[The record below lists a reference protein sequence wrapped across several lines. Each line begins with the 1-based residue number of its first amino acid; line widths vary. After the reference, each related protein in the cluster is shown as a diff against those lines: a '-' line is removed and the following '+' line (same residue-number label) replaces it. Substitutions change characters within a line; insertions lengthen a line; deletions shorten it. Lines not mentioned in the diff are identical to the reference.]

1 MGSKILNVPYKCQN
15 DPDANLKRT
24 DCGPC
29 CIAMILGGSGQ
40 QVTTNAVVAAAN
52 QQGDN
57 GLMQSQVIN
66 AARAFGLQMDWK
78 QGFTLDDLKHFIDN
92 GQPPIALVKYAN
104 LPERVDKG
112 STGGHYVVVVGYD
125 DATQR
130 LFINDPDYFPGTSG
144 GYQKAYAYQ
153 TWLSAWGG
161 FAAGENANFSLVF
174 PTTSGLISGEGTAA
188 PAGQP
193 VGQST
198 GDAYVI
204 APAGLLLRSQ
214 PNAGAGAAGGVVFGQ
229 HLTALGA
236 ESAVDGT
243 GRSWQQVKTD
253 AGVIAF
259 VAASF
264 GGDRLLAKTK
274 PADPYIVQVIDA
286 QQIRDAGGLAI
297 RDGRNIALNP
307 IDRAQASERLTV
319 FQRIV
324 EADGTPWLWVQS
336 SRNQYGWARETSQ
349 GQALVNK
356 MTPDLSGASGSGA
369 TPEPP
374 RKDPPPTATTQDL
387 FVTTGDGLNLR
398 KEQSSTSQVLVVV
411 PPGTKL
417 TAIGP
422 EVGPDAKTITW
433 RQVRTA
439 DNQLGWVAVKIGSD
453 AMVSTTAPAPVQVIN
468 AAPWGKCLA
477 GLGMGN
483 PQPLTPSQLALIGKA
498 KLEAFKTLTLPDPD
512 ENKQLIA
519 QLKKIRSD
527 MFIVT
532 RLFFSVDV
540 GSKSKFSPQNFVD
553 FVNNGL
559 TACYQAGVRYFEVHN
574 EPNLEVEGMNW
585 NWANGAEFG
594 NWLQQVLSL
603 LKPRFPDAK
612 WGYPGLSPQPNVDA
626 FLAGSAAAANA
637 CDWIGVHCYWQ
648 QPLNQPPYPIN
659 GDNAGYYWRAKF
671 KPRFADK
678 LLMITEFSNNS
689 AGVSANDKANQYA
702 NYIKALRT
710 EPNIGA
716 AFAFALNWPGQDN
729 NREGWEFNG
738 SETAIPGSFGTLIT
752 QAGFL
757 A

>member
-29 CIAMILGGSGQ
+29 CIAMILGGLGQ
-40 QVTTNAVVAAAN
+40 QLTTNAVVAAAN

-57 GLMQSQVIN
+57 GLMQSQVVN
-66 AARAFGLQMDWK
+66 AAAAFGLSLTWS
-78 QGFTLDDLKHFIDN
+78 QGFTLDGLKQLLDN

-104 LPERVDKG
+104 LPERVDIR

-130 LFINDPDYFPGTSG
+130 IFINDPDYFPGTSG
-144 GYQKAYAYQ
+144 GYQKAYSYQ

-161 FAAGENANFSLVF
+161 FAVGENANFSLIY
-174 PTTSGLISGEGTAA
+174 PTKQGLVGGEGTTA
-188 PAGQP
+188 PITQP

-198 GDAYVI
+198 GDVFVT
-204 APAGLLLRSQ
+204 APAGLLLRLQ
-214 PNAGAGAAGGVVFGQ
+214 PNAGAGASGGVVFGQ

-253 AGVIAF
+253 AGVVAF
-259 VAASF
+259 VAASMS
-264 GGDRLLAKTK
+264 GDRLLSKTK
-274 PADPYIVQVIDA
+274 PADPYVVQVIDA
-286 QQIRDAGGLAI
+286 QPIRDAGGLAI
-297 RDGRNIALNP
+297 RDARSIALNP
-307 IDRAQASERLTV
+307 IDRAQANERLTV

-324 EADGTPWLWVQS
+324 ETDGTPWLWVQS

-349 GQALVNK
+349 GQLLVNK
-356 MTPDLSGASGSGA
+356 ITPDLSGASGTGA

-374 RKDPPPTATTQDL
+374 RKDPPPTETTQDI
-387 FVTTGDGLNLR
+387 FVATSDGLNLR
-398 KEQSSTSQVLVVV
+398 KEQSSTSQVIVVV
-411 PPGTKL
+411 PLGTKL

-422 EVGPDAKTITW
+422 EVGPDAKGITW
-433 RQVRTA
+433 RQVKTA
-439 DNQLGWVAVKIGSD
+439 DNQLGWVAVKIGSV
-453 AMVSTTAPAPVQVIN
+453 ATVSTDTPAPVQV
-468 AAPWGKCLA
+468 ASAVPWGKCLA

-483 PQPLTPSQLALIGKA
+483 PQPLTPGQLLLVNKA
-498 KLEAFKTLTLPDPD
+498 KLESFKTLTLPDPD

-519 QLKKIRSD
+519 QLKKIRAD
-527 MFIVT
+527 MFITT

-540 GSKSKFSPQNFVD
+540 GSKNKFSPQNFVD

-574 EPNLEVEGMNW
+574 EPNLEIEGMNW
-585 NWANGAEFG
+585 NWTTGADFG
-594 NWLQQVLSL
+594 NWLQQVLNL
-603 LKPRFPDAK
+603 LKPRFPEAK

-626 FLAGSAAAANA
+626 FLDGSAAAANA

-648 QPLNQPPYPIN
+648 QPPNQPPYPIN
-659 GDNAGYYWRAKF
+659 GDNAGMYWRAKF
-671 KPRFADK
+671 KSRFPNK

-689 AGVSANDKANQYA
+689 AAVPAADKASQYA
-702 NYIKALRT
+702 SYVKMLRT
-710 EPNIGA
+710 EPNVGA
-716 AFAFALNWPGQDN
+716 VFAFALNWPGQDH

-738 SETAIPGSFGTLIT
+738 SETAIPGTFAALIS

-757 A
+757 T